1 MAPISALSILLAAS
15 SSRMAALAH
24 RFGEVL
30 HQCSSGKELIER
42 GFSED
47 VSLASQLNATDLAP
61 VLIDAAFVRAEAKD
75 QAV

>member
-30 HQCSSGKELIER
+30 RQCSSGKELIER

-47 VSLASQLNATDLAP
+47 VSLASKLNVSDSAP
-61 VLIDAAFVRAEAKD
+61 ILIDDAFVSA
-75 QAV
+75 